1 MGAFGE
7 HGCRHECRQRCL
19 YKYGWCGVTLTV
31 AVIADDKSGK
41 VR

>member
-1 MGAFGE
+1 MSSKVLI
-7 HGCRHECRQRCL
+7 QVL
-19 YKYGWCGVTLTV
+19 YGWCGVTLTV